1 MAGHTV
7 DDLRER
13 TRGEVVTPQD
23 RGYDEARKVYNATA
37 DRRPAAVVRCANAGD
52 VMATVNYAREMG
64 LDLAVRGGG
73 HSAPGYGTCDDGV
86 VADLSGLRGVRVD
99 PATRT
104 ARAEPGATWGD
115 LNAAT
120 HAFGLA
126 TTGGIVSTTG
136 IAGLTL
142 GGGFGYLCRTMG
154 LTCDNLLSADVVTAD
169 GRFLTADAD
178 RNADL
183 FWALRG
189 GGGNFGVVT
198 SFEYRLSPV
207 DQVVAGPML
216 FELEHM
222 ENILKFYR
230 EFVQDAP
237 EQLFL
242 FPGFQTAP
250 PLPFIPEDRHG
261 DVLGIVVVCWSGP
274 VEDADRVLRPLRELA
289 PRVAEAVGPMPYP
302 AINSAFDPLLPPGLR
317 EYWKGSFATELTD
330 AAIAAHLEHG
340 PRVPTLSS
348 TMHIYPVN
356 GAPQRVAPEATAYS
370 YREATFSTV
379 ILAVWDDP
387 AGDEAQTAWVRDY
400 YAAVSPHSEPGGYIN
415 FMGEDDQGRVED
427 NYRGNYARLAAVKRQ
442 YDPGNLFHLNQNIK
456 PAAA

>member
-1 MAGHTV
+1 MAGPTIE
-7 DDLRER
+7 DLRER
-13 TRGEVVTPQD
+13 ARGAVVTPD
-23 RGYDEARKVYNATA
+23 DDGYDEARTVYNAMI

-52 VMATVNYAREMG
+52 VMAAVDHAREAD

-73 HSAPGYGTCDDGV
+73 HSAPGFGTCDGGV

-99 PATRT
+99 PANLT

-115 LNAAT
+115 FNAAT
-120 HAFGLA
+120 SAFGLA

-142 GGGFGYLCRTMG
+142 GGGFGYLSRNLG

-169 GRFLTADAD
+169 GTFLTTDAEQHP
-178 RNADL
+178 DL

-189 GGGNFGVVT
+189 GGGNFGAVT

-207 DQVVAGPML
+207 GPVVAGPML

-222 ENILKFYR
+222 ESILRFYR
-230 EFVQDAP
+230 EFIKDAP

-250 PLPFIPEDRHG
+250 PLPFIPENRHG

-274 VEDADRVLRPLRELA
+274 LEDADRVLRPLRDLA

-302 AINSAFDPLLPPGLR
+302 AINSAFDALLPPGLR

-330 AAIAAHLEHG
+330 EAIAVHLEHG
-340 PRVPTLSS
+340 PKVPTLSS
-348 TMHIYPVN
+348 TMHIYPLN
-356 GAPQRVAPEATAYS
+356 GAPQRVAPDATAYS
-370 YREATFSTV
+370 YREAAFSTV
-379 ILAVWDDP
+379 VLAVWDDP
-387 AGDEAQTAWVRDY
+387 AGDEEKAAWVRDY
-400 YAAVSPHSEPGGYIN
+400 YTALSPHSEPGGYVN
-415 FMGEDDQGRVED
+415 FMGADDQDRVEA
-427 NYRGNYARLAAVKRQ
+427 NYRANYARLAAVKRT

-456 PAAA
+456 PAG